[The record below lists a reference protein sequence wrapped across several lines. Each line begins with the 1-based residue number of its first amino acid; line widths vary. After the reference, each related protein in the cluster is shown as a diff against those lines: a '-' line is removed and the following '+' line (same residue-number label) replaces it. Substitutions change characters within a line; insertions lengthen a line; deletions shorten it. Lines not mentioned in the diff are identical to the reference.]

1 MTLCC
6 FPRFTQQENEANA
19 QANVTPPHDLSE
31 IELSDGSG
39 NKITVRV
46 ATPDL
51 TAISFAANTPEA
63 KKGSWAWYTQTNYR
77 GTPRI
82 ISANSGIAIRSCEG
96 MDTVLSEE
104 MTGVIQSVRPLMG
117 QIILYANF
125 NYTGASL
132 VLTESAPNLGAFG
145 WNDSASSARVI
156 NGKWQLYQGTDFE
169 GTSRTTSGNPE
180 ALSPI
185 PGLPNDSIS
194 SVRFIPEA

>member
-1 MTLCC
+1 M
-6 FPRFTQQENEANA
+6 QEENA
-19 QANVTPPHDLSE
+19 TPPHNLSE

-51 TAISFAANTPEA
+51 TVISFAANTPKA
-63 KKGSWAWYTQTNYR
+63 KRGSWAWYTQTNYR
-77 GTPRI
+77 GTARI
-82 ISANSGIAIRSCEG
+82 ISANSGTGSCEEMATISG
-96 MDTVLSEE
+96 EE
-104 MTGVIQSVRPLMG
+104 MTTVSGVIQSVRPLMG

-132 VLTESAPNLGAFG
+132 VLTESTHNLTAFR
-145 WNDSASSARVI
+145 WNDKASSARI
-156 NGKWQLYQGTDFE
+156 ISGRWQLYQGTNYQ
-169 GTSRTTSGNPE
+169 GTSYTTSGNPE

>member
-1 MTLCC
+1 M
-6 FPRFTQQENEANA
+6 QEENA
-19 QANVTPPHDLSE
+19 TPPHDLSE

-51 TAISFAANTPEA
+51 TVISFAANTPKA
-63 KKGSWAWYTQTNYR
+63 KRGSWAWYTETNYR

-82 ISANSGIAIRSCEG
+82 ISANSGTGSC
-96 MDTVLSEE
+96 VE
-104 MTGVIQSVRPLMG
+104 MTTVSGVIQSVRPLMG

-125 NYTGASL
+125 NYTGDSL
-132 VLTESAPNLGAFG
+132 VLTESTHNLTAFH
-145 WNDSASSARVI
+145 WNDKASSARI
-156 NGKWQLYQGTDFE
+156 ISGKWQLYQGTNHQ
-169 GTSRTTSGNPE
+169 GTSYTTSGNPE

-185 PGLPNDSIS
+185 PGLRNDSIS